1 LTPVIGVAM
10 GNLVV
15 APEEVFHAATA
26 GRTHHE
32 QLAGTY
38 ASTQS
43 QAWDAESGWVGQ
55 SGAALSG
62 LLDRWQSHAAD
73 HHRMLNDHHDGLCSA
88 ATAFGD
94 MDDDNAQRVKLVTGR
109 PPPA

>member
-1 LTPVIGVAM
+1 M
-10 GNLVV
+10 ENLEIV
-15 APEEVFHAATA
+15 PDEVFHAATV
-26 GRTHHE
+26 GRRHHE

-43 QAWDAESGWVGQ
+43 QGWDAQPGWVGQ

-73 HHRMLNDHHDGLCSA
+73 HHRMLNDHHDGLCTA
-88 ATAFGD
+88 AMAFTD
-94 MDDDNAQRVKLVTGR
+94 MDDDTAQRVKLVS
-109 PPPA
+109 